1 MHSNIWRFL
10 AYLRPYRRRMA
21 RAFFMMALTTGIT
34 FIPPYLYRLLIDQL
48 PTAPVA
54 MGAKVLL
61 SCVSGLLTLTLFG
74 SLIHVLQQYDLL
86 FVGQRLLFD
95 VRQTLFRHIQ
105 KLSLRYYESRQT
117 GYIYSRVMYDVDM
130 VQSIATSWVNQLIAD
145 LLTLVVAVAVLLSF
159 NWKLALVAFAGPP
172 LYLVNYLVFHGPIR
186 WASLDWGFKI
196 SEMAGNLYEKL
207 SGVREVKSFGK
218 ERVETRRFIT
228 DMRESL
234 EFNLRLSML
243 STVLWQVA
251 SAIAGTAT
259 ILIWLIGGYSV
270 LRHTGMTVGGIQQ
283 FISYTGLLYGPLL
296 RISQAAQTL
305 QSARAAIDRIFET
318 LDTMPDVQ
326 EKPDAITLPHVRGRI
341 EFEHVDFSY
350 DPDRPVLKD
359 MSFAADPGAVTALV
373 GPSGGGKSTVINLI
387 PRFYDPQGG
396 SITLD
401 GTELRDLKLNFLRQQ
416 IGIVLQE
423 TFLFGGTV
431 RENIRYGR
439 ENASDEDIVAAAT
452 AANAH
457 EFILELKH
465 GYESEIGERG
475 ARLSGGQKQR
485 IAIARAILRN
495 PRILILDEATSSLDS
510 EAEAEIQAALDHL
523 MKDRTTF
530 VIAHRLST
538 VMHADQILVIEEGK
552 IIERGTHD
560 ELVAAGGRYAHLCEI
575 QFKRASER
583 RAAV

>member
-1 MHSNIWRFL
+1 
-10 AYLRPYRRRMA
+10 
-21 RAFFMMALTTGIT
+21 
-34 FIPPYLYRLLIDQL
+34 
-48 PTAPVA
+48 
-54 MGAKVLL
+54 
-61 SCVSGLLTLTLFG
+61 
-74 SLIHVLQQYDLL
+74 
-86 FVGQRLLFD
+86 
-95 VRQTLFRHIQ
+95 
-105 KLSLRYYESRQT
+105 
-117 GYIYSRVMYDVDM
+117 
-130 VQSIATSWVNQLIAD
+130 
-145 LLTLVVAVAVLLSF
+145 
-159 NWKLALVAFAGPP
+159 
-172 LYLVNYLVFHGPIR
+172 
-186 WASLDWGFKI
+186 
-196 SEMAGNLYEKL
+196 
-207 SGVREVKSFGK
+207 
-218 ERVETRRFIT
+218 VETRRFIT

-234 EFNLRLSML
+234 EFNLRLNML

-326 EKPDAITLPHVRGRI
+326 EKPDAITLPDVRGRI
-341 EFEHVDFSY
+341 EFKHVDFSY

-359 MSFAADPGAVTALV
+359 ISFAADPGAVTALV

-465 GYESEIGERG
+465 GYETEIGERG